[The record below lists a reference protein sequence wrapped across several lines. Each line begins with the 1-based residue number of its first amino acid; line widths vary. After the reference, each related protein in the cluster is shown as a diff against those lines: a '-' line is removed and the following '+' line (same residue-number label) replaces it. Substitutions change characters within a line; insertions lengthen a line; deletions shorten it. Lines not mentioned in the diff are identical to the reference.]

1 MVLMFQI
8 ALRPTSS
15 LLRIKRRS
23 FLFPL
28 IDILLLP
35 SVLCDCCF
43 DGKLIGM
50 RVAALLG
57 LATLG
62 DRFGK
67 VDNGA
72 GSSWAV
78 LDDIHG
84 VHSLSL
90 QQ

>member
-1 MVLMFQI
+1 MFQI
-8 ALRPTSS
+8 ALRPTRS
-15 LLRIKRRS
+15 LLRIKRRF
-23 FLFPL
+23 FLIPL
-28 IDILLLP
+28 IDVLLLP
-35 SVLCDCCF
+35 DVLCDCCF
-43 DGKLIGM
+43 AEEMIGM
-50 RVAALLG
+50 REVALLR
-57 LATLG
+57 LATLE

>member
-1 MVLMFQI
+1 M
-8 ALRPTSS
+8 
-15 LLRIKRRS
+15 RIKRRS

-28 IDILLLP
+28 IDVLLLP
-35 SVLCDCCF
+35 DVLCDCCLAE
-43 DGKLIGM
+43 KVVGM
-50 RVAALLG
+50 LGAALLR
-57 LATLG
+57 LATLV

-78 LDDIHG
+78 LDEIHG

>member
-1 MVLMFQI
+1 
-8 ALRPTSS
+8 
-15 LLRIKRRS
+15 
-23 FLFPL
+23 
-28 IDILLLP
+28 
-35 SVLCDCCF
+35 
-43 DGKLIGM
+43 M
-50 RVAALLG
+50 REAALLR
-57 LATLG
+57 LATLE
-62 DRFGK
+62 DRFGE

>member
-1 MVLMFQI
+1 MFQI
-8 ALRPTSS
+8 ALRPTRL

-28 IDILLLP
+28 IDVLLLP
-35 SVLCDCCF
+35 DVLCDCCF
-43 DGKLIGM
+43 AEEMIGM
-50 RVAALLG
+50 REAALLRV
-57 LATLG
+57 ATLE

-78 LDDIHG
+78 RDDIHG
-84 VHSLSL
+84 VHS
-90 QQ
+90 